1 MASYFGRNIRIS
13 IFGQSHSPAI
23 GVTIDGL
30 PAGTQIDLQALEAFM
45 ERRAPGR
52 SKLATRRRE
61 ADSLEIIS
69 GLAPA
74 AGEDEADGGRYVYTC
89 GAPLCIIIRNVDAQ
103 SRHYE
108 EMQRIPRP
116 SHSDFTAFS
125 KYGKWHDVNGG
136 GHFSGRLTAPLCAAG
151 GIALQLL
158 GNMGIKTAAYLS
170 SVGPVNGRRTDPL
183 NPDMDALIA
192 LSSASFPALAGAE
205 AEAMAAEIENAAK
218 DGDSVGGI
226 IELIATGIPVGIGE
240 MMFAGLESHIS
251 SAVFAVPGVKGIEFG
266 SGFAGSS
273 TRGSVNNDP
282 FYPDGDAIKTSSN
295 NHGGI
300 LGGISSGMPLVFRV
314 AMKPTPSIA
323 IEQNSVDMGTME
335 AARIA
340 VQGRHDPC
348 IALRAVPCIEAAA
361 ALAIYD
367 LYLENLKQTRESI

>member
-1 MASYFGRNIRIS
+1 
-13 IFGQSHSPAI
+13 
-23 GVTIDGL
+23 
-30 PAGTQIDLQALEAFM
+30 
-45 ERRAPGR
+45 
-52 SKLATRRRE
+52 
-61 ADSLEIIS
+61 
-69 GLAPA
+69 
-74 AGEDEADGGRYVYTC
+74 
-89 GAPLCIIIRNVDAQ
+89 
-103 SRHYE
+103 
-108 EMQRIPRP
+108 
-116 SHSDFTAFS
+116 
-125 KYGKWHDVNGG
+125 
-136 GHFSGRLTAPLCAAG
+136 
-151 GIALQLL
+151 
-158 GNMGIKTAAYLS
+158 
-170 SVGPVNGRRTDPL
+170 
-183 NPDMDALIA
+183 MDALIA

-218 DGDSVGGI
+218 DGDSVGGM

-367 LYLENLKQTRESI
+367 LYLENLKQTHENI

>member
-1 MASYFGRNIRIS
+1 MASYFGRNIKVS

-30 PAGTQIDLQALEAFM
+30 PAGTKIDLQALEAFM
-45 ERRAPGR
+45 GRRAPGR

-61 ADSLEIIS
+61 SDSLEIIS
-69 GLAPA
+69 GLSPA
-74 AGEDEADGGRYVYTC
+74 ACADGDDRYVHTC
-89 GAPLCIIIRNVDAQ
+89 GAPLCIIIRNLDAR
-103 SRHYE
+103 SDHYE
-108 EMQRIPRP
+108 EMKRIPRP

-125 KYGKWHDVNGG
+125 KYDKWHDVNGG

-158 GNMGIKTAAYLS
+158 GKIGIKAAAYLS
-170 SVGPVNGRRTDPL
+170 SVGSVKGRGTDPL
-183 NPDMDALIA
+183 NPNMEALAA
-192 LSSASFPALAGAE
+192 LSAAPFPALAGAE

-226 IELIATGIPVGIGE
+226 IEFIATGLPVGIGE
-240 MMFAGLESHIS
+240 MMFAGLENHIS

-273 TRGSVNNDP
+273 ARGSVNNDP
-282 FYPDGDAIKTSSN
+282 FYLDGDTIKTSSN

-300 LGGISSGMPLVFRV
+300 LGGISSGMPLVFRA

-323 IEQNSVDMGTME
+323 IEQNSVDMSTMQ
-335 AARIA
+335 AACIA
-340 VQGRHDPC
+340 VKGRHDPC

-367 LYLENLKQTRESI
+367 LYLENLKHTHENT